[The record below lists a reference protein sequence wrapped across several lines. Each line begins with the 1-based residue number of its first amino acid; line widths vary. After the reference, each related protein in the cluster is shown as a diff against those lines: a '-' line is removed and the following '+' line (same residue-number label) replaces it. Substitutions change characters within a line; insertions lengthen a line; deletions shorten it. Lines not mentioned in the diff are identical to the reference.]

1 MVFLW
6 VLPNFGGHISSSSH
20 SVCWGSKV
28 CKCLKHLR
36 VVSECVHKD
45 IGFDKLVEWN
55 HVMHPC
61 FGVALV
67 CNKLTSVSH
76 DINLSIQCCNH

>member
-1 MVFLW
+1 M
-6 VLPNFGGHISSSSH
+6 SSSRSSH
-20 SVCWGSKV
+20 SVCCGGQLQSKV
-28 CKCLKHLR
+28 CKCLKHLG

-55 HVMHPC
+55 HAMHPC